1 MSEPF
6 DEEQGLERL
15 LERTL
20 RGLPLREAPPSLE
33 AQVFAELR
41 RRAALP
47 WWRRS
52 FAHWP
57 QFARAGFLATCL
69 ALVGL
74 AFLEGAWAVARLT
87 ALNASGVPPMSW
99 ARQALG
105 ALAGAGKLAALIVG
119 AVPPGWLYAGIAVSA
134 ALYAALFGLGA
145 VAYRTLFLYP
155 ISPEIRRT

>member
-15 LERTL
+15 LDRTL
-20 RGLPLREAPPSLE
+20 RELPLRRAPPSLE
-33 AQVFAELR
+33 ARVFAELR

-52 FAHWP
+52 FAYWP
-57 QFARAGFLATCL
+57 PLARAGFVVACM

-74 AFLEGAWAVARLT
+74 AFMEGAWAVARLT
-87 ALNASGVPPMSW
+87 ALNASGAPSMFW
-99 ARQALG
+99 ARQALA

-119 AVPPGWLYAGIAVSA
+119 AVPPEWRYAGVAVSA

-145 VAYRTLFLYP
+145 AAYRMLYLNSKIAGDP
-155 ISPEIRRT
+155 